1 MRRLLN
7 ALGRFD
13 ERRRGGKII
22 MKVEDLRE
30 KKHDLEF
37 SDLAIGSV
45 FKKAVPYGEDWT
57 FMKISTVTE
66 FDDDGCKIDDY
77 NAVCLD
83 DGDFCWFE
91 WDEGVIKVEAKL
103 VIEK

>member
-1 MRRLLN
+1 M
-7 ALGRFD
+7 
-13 ERRRGGKII
+13 KI
-22 MKVEDLRE
+22 EDLRE

-37 SDLAIGSV
+37 SDLAIGVV

-57 FMKISTVTE
+57 FMKISSVAE
-66 FDDDGCKIDDY
+66 ADEDEVCVNNRY

-83 DGDFCWFE
+83 DGDLCWFDF
-91 WDEGVIKVEAKL
+91 DEVVVKVKAKV

>member
-1 MRRLLN
+1 
-7 ALGRFD
+7 
-13 ERRRGGKII
+13 

-37 SDLAIGSV
+37 SDLAIGVV

-57 FMKISTVTE
+57 FMKISNVTILDE
-66 FDDDGCKIDDY
+66 DNNYIENRY
-77 NAVCLD
+77 NAMCLD
-83 DGDFCWFE
+83 DGDLCWFD
-91 WDEGVIKVEAKL
+91 WDEAVVKVQAKV

>member
-1 MRRLLN
+1 
-7 ALGRFD
+7 
-13 ERRRGGKII
+13 
-22 MKVEDLRE
+22 MKVEDLRA

-37 SDLAIGSV
+37 CDLAEGSV

-57 FMKISTVTE
+57 FMKISKVTKVDE
-66 FDDDGCKIDDY
+66 DSDSEIDDY

-83 DGDFCWFE
+83 DGDLCWFD
-91 WDEGVIKVEAKL
+91 WDEVVVKVGAKV

>member
-1 MRRLLN
+1 
-7 ALGRFD
+7 
-13 ERRRGGKII
+13 

-37 SDLAIGSV
+37 CDLAIGAV
-45 FKKAVPYGEDWT
+45 FKKAVPYDEDWT
-57 FMKISTVTE
+57 FMKISKVTE
-66 FDDDGCKIDDY
+66 FDENDDCKTDDY

-83 DGDFCWFE
+83 DGDLCWFD
-91 WDEGVIKVEAKL
+91 WDESVVKVGAKV

>member
-1 MRRLLN
+1 M
-7 ALGRFD
+7 
-13 ERRRGGKII
+13 KI
-22 MKVEDLRE
+22 EDLRE

-37 SDLAIGSV
+37 SDLAIGAV

-57 FMKISTVTE
+57 FMKISNVAE
-66 FDDDGCKIDDY
+66 VYEDNDYVKDRY

-83 DGDFCWFE
+83 DGDLCWFD
-91 WDEGVIKVEAKL
+91 WDESIVKVEAKL